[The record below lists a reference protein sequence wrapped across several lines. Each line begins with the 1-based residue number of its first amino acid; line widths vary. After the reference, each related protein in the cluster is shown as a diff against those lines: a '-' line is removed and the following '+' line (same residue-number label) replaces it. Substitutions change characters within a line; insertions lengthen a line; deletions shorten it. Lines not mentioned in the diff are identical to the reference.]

1 MATPTPLTH
10 SHQFGEAQAWNSLRR
25 AIATSSGFQS
35 WKQQTVEQESEDSKT
50 NVDLTDLPAENAD
63 QLVTQ
68 YLRETLKT
76 LAY

>member
-35 WKQQTVEQESEDSKT
+35 WKQQAIENEHENSKT
-50 NVDLTDLPAENAD
+50 DDNLTDRPVENAD

>member
-10 SHQFGEAQAWNSLRR
+10 QQQFGEAHAWQSLRQ

-35 WKQQTVEQESEDSKT
+35 WRQQGIEEGIDRGDSEI
-50 NVDLTDLPAENAD
+50 NIADLSTENAD

-68 YLRETLKT
+68 YLRETL
-76 LAY
+76 

>member
-10 SHQFGEAQAWNSLRR
+10 SHQFGEAQAWKSLRR
-25 AIATSSGFQS
+25 AIATSSGFQR
-35 WKQQTVEQESEDSKT
+35 WKQQAVEQENKPGHTDIK
-50 NVDLTDLPAENAD
+50 LADLPADDTD